1 MQGARE
7 TEQSGAVAKEGVTE
21 GAADQVSGVCGDVAA
36 FVILAE
42 GGHFRRS
49 HEGAVSEDEA
59 FDEPSG
65 TKDVG
70 AHIL

>member
-1 MQGARE
+1 MQGTRE
-7 TEQSGAVAKEGVTE
+7 TEQSGAVVAKEGVTE

-36 FVILAE
+36 FLILAE

-65 TKDVG
+65 NKRM
-70 AHIL
+70 